1 MTFSLNDGDE
11 VSKFEA
17 LARMLKSNLI
27 LAREIRVADFSE
39 YMLRTFSSAL
49 GNNIIPVTHLNF
61 NHCSLVGIV
70 SVLEKICPKQLW
82 ILNCVRVEESWISGN
97 TLSQWSTLEVLA
109 IGGGDVPVC
118 DTEAILIVREFKN
131 HPSLCRLDLSYNR
144 ISIEGLEAIISELKE
159 TEVSWLDLVG
169 NGLKTLS
176 TKCIDS
182 ISENNNLTRLRL
194 YESQLHE
201 EADYSND
208 PRVQAILARNVEN
221 KLRVSKILLLFMLR
235 DLENADIFPI
245 AKMILSYAS
254 IH

>member
-159 TEVSWLDLVG
+159 TEVSDLDLWG
-169 NGLKTLS
+169 NDWKTLS

-182 ISENNNLTRLRL
+182 ISENYNLTRLVL
-194 YESQLHE
+194 GHK
-201 EADYSND
+201 D
-208 PRVQAILARNVEN
+208 PRVEAILARNVEN
-221 KLRVSKILLLFMLR
+221 QLRLSKMLLLFMLR

-245 AKMILSYAS
+245 AKMILSYADYDEQ
-254 IH
+254 H